1 MTLSSSSSTASLV
14 VAALAAL
21 AGLASVGGRGEAVY
35 YRRRPN
41 YYVTSPYQRSPVFTS
56 YQHVPPQ
63 VDLPIVAMVRNRICE
78 NEKEEEE
85 EMREAR

>member
-1 MTLSSSSSTASLV
+1 MTPSSSSAASLV
-14 VAALAAL
+14 LAAL
-21 AGLASVGGRGEAVY
+21 AVLANVGGKGDAVY

-63 VDLPIVAMVRNRICE
+63 VDLPIVAMVRNNIFGNVRKQE
-78 NEKEEEE
+78 
-85 EMREAR
+85 